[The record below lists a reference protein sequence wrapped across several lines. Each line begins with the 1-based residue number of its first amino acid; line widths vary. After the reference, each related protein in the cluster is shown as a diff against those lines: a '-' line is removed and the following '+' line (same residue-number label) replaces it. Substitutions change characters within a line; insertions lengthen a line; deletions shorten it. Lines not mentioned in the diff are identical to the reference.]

1 MKESQKKNAIIAGFQ
16 ALGIEVN
23 NALDTQSLLQLR
35 KAYCE
40 LKKCLLCNVGVYLLN
55 HPTTSYGKE
64 F

>member
-1 MKESQKKNAIIAGFQ
+1 MIAGFQ

>member
-40 LKKCLLCNVGVYLLN
+40 LKKCLLCSVGVYHLN
-55 HPTTSYGKE
+55 HPNTSYGKE